1 MPSPDRVALAHER
14 LAARA
19 RRIRLIRQRIVA
31 GTLAAFVLAWGVV
44 VFDGSMGEPA
54 SSATAQVTSTTSSD
68 TSTSSSSDDT
78 TATDDSASSSDDT
91 TSTDDSSAS
100 DDSAATMTTSQS

>member
-19 RRIRLIRQRIVA
+19 RRIRLIRRRVVA
-31 GTLAAFVLAWGVV
+31 GTLATFALAWGVV
-44 VFDGSMGEPA
+44 VFDGSMGAPA
-54 SSATAQVTSTTSSD
+54 STATAQVTAATT
-68 TSTSSSSDDT
+68 TATPSSSS
-78 TATDDSASSSDDT
+78 SSP
-91 TSTDDSSAS
+91 S

>member
-1 MPSPDRVALAHER
+1 MSSPDRVALARER

-19 RRIRLIRQRIVA
+19 RRIRLIRRRVVA

-44 VFDGSMGEPA
+44 VFDGPMGEPA
-54 SSATAQVTSTTSSD
+54 STATAQVSAATPTATP
-68 TSTSSSSDDT
+68 STSSSS
-78 TATDDSASSSDDT
+78 
-91 TSTDDSSAS
+91 S

>member
-19 RRIRLIRQRIVA
+19 RRIRQIRQRVVA

-44 VFDGSMGEPA
+44 VFDGSMGAPA
-54 SSATAQVTSTTSSD
+54 STATAQVTSSSATATATATPSASSSD
-68 TSTSSSSDDT
+68 TT
-78 TATDDSASSSDDT
+78 TSSDDT
-91 TSTDDSSAS
+91 TSSS

>member
-19 RRIRLIRQRIVA
+19 RRIRLIRQRVVA

-54 SSATAQVTSTTSSD
+54 STATAQV
-68 TSTSSSSDDT
+68 SSST
-78 TATDDSASSSDDT
+78 EAT
-91 TSTDDSSAS
+91 TSTD
-100 DDSAATMTTSQS
+100 ATDVDATTRPRRPTTPRPR

>member
-14 LAARA
+14 IAARA
-19 RRIRLIRQRIVA
+19 RRIRLIRQRVVA

-54 SSATAQVTSTTSSD
+54 STATAQVTSSASSDTTTSSGDTTTSSD
-68 TSTSSSSDDT
+68 DTSS
-78 TATDDSASSSDDT
+78 
-91 TSTDDSSAS
+91 S

>member
-1 MPSPDRVALAHER
+1 MPSPDPDRVALARER

-19 RRIRLIRQRIVA
+19 RRIRLIRQRVVA

-44 VFDGSMGEPA
+44 VFDGSMGAPE
-54 SSATAQVTSTTSSD
+54 STATAQVTAATPTA
-68 TSTSSSSDDT
+68 TATATATPSTSSSS
-78 TATDDSASSSDDT
+78 
-91 TSTDDSSAS
+91 S

>member
-1 MPSPDRVALAHER
+1 MPSPDRVALAQER

-19 RRIRLIRQRIVA
+19 RRIRLIRQRVVA

-54 SSATAQVTSTTSSD
+54 STATAEVTSTTPSATD
-68 TSTSSSSDDT
+68 TTTSSDDAT
-78 TATDDSASSSDDT
+78 TSSD
-91 TSTDDSSAS
+91 

>member
-19 RRIRLIRQRIVA
+19 RRIRLIRQRVVA

-44 VFDGSMGEPA
+44 VFDGSMA
-54 SSATAQVTSTTSSD
+54 AQTSNATAQVTSTTQ
-68 TSTSSSSDDT
+68 TTSSSSSSTDGT
-78 TATDDSASSSDDT
+78 TSSSND
-91 TSTDDSSAS
+91 
-100 DDSAATMTTSQS
+100 AAAPMITSQS

>member
-19 RRIRLIRQRIVA
+19 RRIRLIRQRVVA

-44 VFDGSMGEPA
+44 VFDGSMGEPT
-54 SSATAQVTSTTSSD
+54 SPRTATTTSTPRPRHDDGDATDSD
-68 TSTSSSSDDT
+68 DSPSSDD
-78 TATDDSASSSDDT
+78 DSSS
-91 TSTDDSSAS
+91 S